1 MDILTLIDKLEDLA
15 SQGTSIP
22 LTKNVLVD
30 EDRLM
35 DIIDQMRV
43 SIPDEINRSKQVIAQ
58 RDRLIAQAAEEQQ
71 RTLEIAREQKEQL
84 IASSEITMEAKK
96 RAEQIISQATT
107 EAEVIK
113 READKYTLEKLRQ
126 LETEV
131 ELLLNQIRNGVNH
144 LQKQELD

>member
-71 RTLEIAREQKEQL
+71 RTLEIAKEQKEQL
-84 IASSEITMEAKK
+84 IASSEIVMGAKK
-96 RAEQIISQATT
+96 RAEQILSQATT
-107 EAEVIK
+107 EAEVIAVDRK
-113 READKYTLEKLRQ
+113 S
-126 LETEV
+126 V
-131 ELLLNQIRNGVNH
+131 V
-144 LQKQELD
+144 